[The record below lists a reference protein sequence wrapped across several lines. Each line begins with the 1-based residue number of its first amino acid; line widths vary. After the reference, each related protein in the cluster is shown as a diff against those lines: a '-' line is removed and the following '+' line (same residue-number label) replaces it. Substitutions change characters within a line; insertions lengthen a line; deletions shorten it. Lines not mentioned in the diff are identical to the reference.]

1 MRAPSL
7 SRPVLCR
14 PRFAALLLAAL
25 LAPSPPAAADTIVPG
40 QASATGAFDYRL
52 QPRRIADGVYVLIGR
67 TEDFDTRNGGNIVN
81 TGFLVGSSGVVVIDS
96 GPSRRYGEQL
106 RAAIAAVTPL
116 PVVLTLNTHAHP
128 DHFLGNQAFPADTL
142 AALPATRDAI
152 AREGEALS
160 ANLYRLAGDWMRGTE
175 ARPPGRSL
183 APGRLDAG
191 GRELELIAL
200 DGHTGADL
208 LVLDH
213 ASGTLFTGDL
223 LFHDRAPTTPHADLD
238 HWLAALERIATLD
251 GVRQVVPGHG
261 EVASGAGLQTPLR
274 QTQAWLRW
282 LQQRLDTSAAQ
293 GLETN
298 EVLALPLAAEF
309 ATIAEAA
316 TEYRR
321 SVLRLYPQTEHK
333 ALQQHGAR

>member
-14 PRFAALLLAAL
+14 PRLAALLLAAL
-25 LAPSPPAAADTIVPG
+25 LASSLPAKADTVVPG
-40 QASATGAFDYRL
+40 AAHAFDYRL

-128 DHFLGNQAFPADTL
+128 DHFLGNQAFPAGTL

-152 AREGEALS
+152 AREGEDLS

-208 LVLDH
+208 LVLDR
-213 ASGTLFTGDL
+213 ASGTLFAGDL